1 MNYSDYQYHYIDD
14 ASTHQLFTG
23 RGMLHSIV
31 ITEAAA
37 GTIKIIDGTS
47 GSTAN
52 VATLKASLAEGT
64 YKFDCSISTG
74 LRIITGAATK
84 ITVMWAQ

>member
-14 ASTHQLFTG
+14 ASTHQIFTG
-23 RGMLHSIV
+23 RGMLHAIV

-37 GTIKIIDGTS
+37 GTIKIIDNTTGN
-47 GSTAN
+47 TAN

-64 YKFDCSISTG
+64 YKFDCSISKG
-74 LRIITGAATK
+74 LRIITAAATK
-84 ITVMWAQ
+84 ITVIWAQ